1 MLEEAL
7 LLTGDPLSSDDGKAE
22 RLLEFF
28 GVSFQKQSTK
38 DFKLLTSSPIAGNIS
53 YRLVCAAQTFASVIG
68 ELQNGSQRATEFAR
82 HIHSVF
88 LYSTVDAAASARVA
102 SQFCGATI
110 SISKGSEDQTEWRIA
125 DDASAMFGAM
135 RGLRVH
141 LASATLNS
149 PNLFV
154 TNKGSQ
160 FALIGAAN
168 KVAFLKTTWNDVPV
182 FVSSERLIDIDAE
195 LTTPNFDVRDYFFSA
210 VPVVSY
216 IRWAF
221 THSSWNAPEANA
233 CLIIDDPLLRAR
245 YGFLRFRE
253 LLALMK
259 QVRFSTS
266 IAFIP
271 WNWRRSDP
279 KVVQLFKDNPNDY
292 SLCIHGCDH
301 TAGEFG
307 TSNKRQLRAIAS
319 EAVKRM
325 SLHEQ
330 RTGLAHDRVMV
341 FPQGIF
347 SEQAILELKRANFS
361 AVVNTEVHSN
371 LLAERKLRIS
381 DVWDVAVTSY
391 GDFPIYT
398 RRYPAQGI
406 ENLAFD
412 VLLGKPCLVVIHHD
426 FFRNGYNRLVQFI
439 DELNALRV
447 SLSWRGLGEVV
458 RRGYRQRQLSSDCVE
473 IEMYGSE
480 LLIENRSGRAMSYF
494 VRHRERETNSVE
506 SVYAGSRCVPWNSAG
521 DHIEFKVD
529 VAPGVSTLLRLLFKP
544 AEDVAQAR
552 QNLAHSAKIVL
563 RRYLS
568 EARDNYLMPAKARMA
583 TFSRS

>member
-7 LLTGDPLSSDDGKAE
+7 LLTADPPSSDDEKAG

-28 GVSFQKQSTK
+28 GVSFQRQSTK
-38 DFKLLTSSPIAGNIS
+38 DFKLLTSSSIAGNMS
-53 YRLVCAAQTFASVIG
+53 CRLVCAAQTFASVIG
-68 ELQNGSQRATEFAR
+68 ELQNGLQGATEFAR
-82 HIHSVF
+82 HVHSVF
-88 LYSTVDAAASARVA
+88 LYSTVDAAATARVA
-102 SQFCGATI
+102 SQFCRATI
-110 SISKGSEDQTEWRIA
+110 SISKGSEDETEWRIA
-125 DDASAMFGAM
+125 NDASAMFGAM

-141 LASATLNS
+141 PASATLNS
-149 PNLFV
+149 SNLFV
-154 TNKGSQ
+154 ANEGSQ
-160 FALIGAAN
+160 SALIRAEN

-195 LTTPNFDVRDYFFSA
+195 LTTPNFDVRDHFFSA

-221 THSSWNAPEANA
+221 AHSSWNAPEANA
-233 CLIIDDPLLRAR
+233 CLVIDDPLLRTR

-253 LLALMK
+253 LLMLMK

-301 TAGEFG
+301 AAGEFG
-307 TSNKRQLRAIAS
+307 TSNTRQLRAIAR
-319 EAVKRM
+319 EAVRRM
-325 SLHEQ
+325 SLHEG
-330 RTGLAHDRVMV
+330 RTGLIHDRVMV
-341 FPQGIF
+341 FPRGVF
-347 SEQAILELKRANFS
+347 SEQAILELKHANFS
-361 AVVNTEVHSN
+361 AVVNTEVHSS
-371 LLAERKLRIS
+371 LLRGRKLRIF
-381 DVWDVAVTSY
+381 DVWDAAVMSY
-391 GDFPIYT
+391 DDFPIYT

-412 VLLGKPCLVVIHHD
+412 LLLGKPCLVVIHHD
-426 FFRNGYNRLVQFI
+426 FFSNGYDRLAQFI
-439 DELNALRV
+439 DQLNALNV
-447 SLSWRGLGEVV
+447 SLFWRRLGEVV
-458 RRGYRQRQLSSDCVE
+458 RRGYRQRELSSDCFE

-494 VRHRERETNSVE
+494 VRRREHEPNSIE
-506 SVYAGSRCVPWNSAG
+506 SLHAGSRCVPWDSAG

-529 VAPGVSTLLRLLFKP
+529 LAPGESTVLRLLFK
-544 AEDVAQAR
+544 AADDVAHER
-552 QNLAHSAKIVL
+552 QDLAHGAKTVL

-568 EARDNYLMPAKARMA
+568 ELCDNDLIPAKAPMA
-583 TFSRS
+583 AFSRS

>member
-1 MLEEAL
+1 MLEKAL
-7 LLTGDPLSSDDGKAE
+7 LLTGDPSSSDDGRAE

-28 GVSFQKQSTK
+28 GVSFQRQSTK
-38 DFKLLTSSPIAGNIS
+38 DFKLLTSSPIGGSMS

-68 ELQNGSQRATEFAR
+68 ELQNGLQGATEFAR

-88 LYSTVDAAASARVA
+88 LYSTVDAAATARVA
-102 SQFCGATI
+102 SQFCRATI
-110 SISKGSEDQTEWRIA
+110 SISKGSEDETEWRIA
-125 DDASAMFGAM
+125 DDASAIFGAM
-135 RGLRVH
+135 RGLRIH

-149 PNLFV
+149 SNLFV
-154 TNKGSQ
+154 ANEGSQ
-160 FALIGAAN
+160 TALIGAAN

-195 LTTPNFDVRDYFFSA
+195 LTTPNFDVRDHFFSA

-233 CLIIDDPLLRAR
+233 CLVIDDPLLRTR

-279 KVVQLFKDNPNDY
+279 KVVQLFKDNPSDY

-307 TSNKRQLRAIAS
+307 TSNERQLRAIAS
-319 EAVKRM
+319 EAVRRM
-325 SLHEQ
+325 CLHEQ

-371 LLAERKLRIS
+371 LLKERKLRIS
-381 DVWDVAVTSY
+381 DVWDVAVMSY

-398 RRYPAQGI
+398 RRYPDQGV

-426 FFRNGYNRLVQFI
+426 FFSNGYDRLAQFI
-439 DELNALRV
+439 DQLNALNV
-447 SLSWRGLGEVV
+447 SLVWRRLSEVV
-458 RRGYRQRQLSSDCVE
+458 RCGYRQKKLSSDCVE

-494 VRHRERETNSVE
+494 VRRRERETNSVE

-521 DHIEFKVD
+521 DHMEFKLD
-529 VAPGVSTLLRLLFKP
+529 LAPGESTLLRLLFKP

-568 EARDNYLMPAKARMA
+568 EARDNYLMPAKARMV